1 MNNNHFMK
9 YPNLPTGKVSYVIMS
24 DYIPELVKE
33 MKNYGINVI
42 IPDKLDNIAGT
53 EAHHS
58 DMSVCHIFENK
69 FILAQNNIGLIN
81 KLNLIN
87 ANITLSSNEI
97 SGQYPNITAL
107 NVCVFGNNLIANLN
121 YADKK
126 ILDFCQENN
135 FNILHTNQ
143 GYAKCS
149 AAIISNNAIITA
161 DESIY
166 RLCKNNKIDV
176 LKISNGGIKLD
187 GYNYGFIGGTCG
199 FIDKNTLAFSGN
211 IKLHKDYLNIKAFA
225 DNYHIALLSL
235 SNEILYD
242 IGGIL
247 PIMEMC

>member
-1 MNNNHFMK
+1 MNKSHFLK
-9 YPNLPTGKVSYVIMS
+9 HPNLPTCKVSCVVMS
-24 DYIPELVKE
+24 DYILELVKE
-33 MKNYGINVI
+33 MQNYGIYVI
-42 IPDKLDNIAGT
+42 SPDKLNNVAGI
-53 EAHHS
+53 EAYHA
-58 DMSVCHIFENK
+58 DMSICHISDSK
-69 FILAQNNIGLIN
+69 FMIAQNNIKLIK

-87 ANITLSSNEI
+87 ADITLSSNKI
-97 SGQYPNITAL
+97 CGKYPNIVAL
-107 NVCVFGNNLIANLN
+107 NVCIFGDNLIANLN
-121 YADKK
+121 YTDKK
-126 ILDFCQENN
+126 ILDFCLENN

-149 AAIISNNAIITA
+149 SAIISNNALITS

-211 IKLHKDYLNIKAFA
+211 IKLHKDYLNIKDFA
-225 DNYHIALLSL
+225 KNYNINLLSL
-235 SNEILYD
+235 SNEMLYD

-247 PIMEMC
+247 PIMEIY